1 MIANREIFIPKH
13 IDIYHLTREMDPSE
27 KSALEC
33 VMEVDQVRLQLEKE
47 AEDLALS
54 TSDGKA
60 IFIYLYQLALST
72 SDGKEIFIYLSIG
85 ALHV

>member
-27 KSALEC
+27 KTALEC

-54 TSDGKA
+54 TSDGKGL
-60 IFIYLYQLALST
+60 FIYLRSSYAVQIS
-72 SDGKEIFIYLSIG
+72 
-85 ALHV
+85 H

>member
-60 IFIYLYQLALST
+60 IFIYL
-72 SDGKEIFIYLSIG
+72 SIG